1 MNSRT
6 QGSLGA
12 TVPDVNELARPGRP
26 RSAVEALPAY
36 RPGRDAKQAQQ
47 DHGVVDAVKLAS
59 NENPEAPIS
68 AIENAVLHAVR
79 GANRYADHRG
89 AELRSHIAS
98 WLGVNAEQVTI
109 GNGSVGL
116 LQQIF
121 LTYLDAGD
129 EIIFGWRSFE
139 VYPIFS
145 QLTGAEMVRVPLLDD
160 LTYDVDGIISAI
172 SPATKVIMLATPN
185 NPTGTLLAA
194 DDIVR
199 IASAAGDG
207 VIVVIDEA
215 YREFVDADI
224 PDPVAEVVPH
234 FRNVLVTRT
243 LSKAHGLAGLRV
255 GYAVGDAEVVA
266 DIDKVAVPFHVNAA
280 AQAAAIA
287 AIDNIDEIEARCA
300 VIVKERGRVESQ
312 LASLGWWMP
321 HHQAN
326 FVYLSTG
333 VNTMHYAT
341 ELEKRG
347 VVVRPFDGEGI
358 RVTIGSAAENDRFL
372 AAITELGVVK

>member
-1 MNSRT
+1 MSS
-6 QGSLGA
+6 Q
-12 TVPDVNELARPGRP
+12 VRPGRP

-47 DHGVVDAVKLAS
+47 DHGVADAVKLAS
-59 NENPEAPIS
+59 NENPEGPIS
-68 AIENAVLHAVR
+68 AIESAVLEAVR

-89 AELRSHIAS
+89 AELRSRIGS
-98 WLGVNAEQVTI
+98 WLGVDADQVTI

-116 LQQIF
+116 LQQVF
-121 LTYLDAGD
+121 LTYLDPGD

-139 VYPIFS
+139 VYPIYS
-145 QLTGAEMVRVPLLDD
+145 QLTGAQMVRVPLRDD
-160 LTYDVDGIISAI
+160 LTYDVDGIIAAI

-199 IASAAGDG
+199 IATAAGEG

-215 YREFVDADI
+215 YREFVDAET
-224 PDPVAEVVPH
+224 PDPVTEVVPNH
-234 FRNVLVTRT
+234 RNVLVTRT

-255 GYAVGDAEVVA
+255 GYAVGDLDVIA

-300 VIVKERGRVESQ
+300 LIVSERGRVESQ
-312 LASLGWWMP
+312 LAEMGWWMP
-321 HHQAN
+321 THHAN
-326 FVYLSTG
+326 FVFLSTG
-333 VNTMHYAT
+333 PQTMTYAT

-347 VVVRPFDGEGI
+347 VVVRPFDGEGL
-358 RVTIGSAAENDRFL
+358 RVTIGNPAENDRFL
-372 AAITELGVVK
+372 SAIAALGVTK

>member
-1 MNSRT
+1 MSS
-6 QGSLGA
+6 Q
-12 TVPDVNELARPGRP
+12 VRPGRP

-59 NENPEAPIS
+59 NENPEGPIS
-68 AIENAVLHAVR
+68 AVENAVLEAVR
-79 GANRYADHRG
+79 RANRYADHRG
-89 AELRSHIAS
+89 AELRERIGS
-98 WLGVNAEQVTI
+98 WLGVGAEQVSI

-121 LTYLDAGD
+121 LTYLDPGD

-139 VYPIFS
+139 VYPIYS
-145 QLTGAEMVRVPLLDD
+145 QLTGAEMVRVPLRDD

-199 IASAAGDG
+199 IASAAGDE

-215 YREFVDADI
+215 YREFVDPGT
-224 PDPVAEVVPH
+224 PDPVAEVVPK

-255 GYAVGDAEVVA
+255 GYAVGDPEVIA

-287 AIDNIDEIEARCA
+287 AINHIDEIEARCA
-300 VIVKERGRVESQ
+300 AIVSERGRVEAQ
-312 LASLGWWMP
+312 LAEMGWWMP
-321 HHQAN
+321 AHQAN

-333 VNTMHYAT
+333 PDTMRYAT

-347 VVVRPFDGEGI
+347 VVVRPFDGEGL
-358 RVTIGSAAENDRFL
+358 RVTIGSPAENDRFL
-372 AAITELGVVK
+372 SAISQMGVTK

>member
-1 MNSRT
+1 
-6 QGSLGA
+6 
-12 TVPDVNELARPGRP
+12 
-26 RSAVEALPAY
+26 
-36 RPGRDAKQAQQ
+36 
-47 DHGVVDAVKLAS
+47 
-59 NENPEAPIS
+59 
-68 AIENAVLHAVR
+68 
-79 GANRYADHRG
+79 
-89 AELRSHIAS
+89 
-98 WLGVNAEQVTI
+98 
-109 GNGSVGL
+109 
-116 LQQIF
+116 
-121 LTYLDAGD
+121 
-129 EIIFGWRSFE
+129 
-139 VYPIFS
+139 
-145 QLTGAEMVRVPLLDD
+145 
-160 LTYDVDGIISAI
+160 
-172 SPATKVIMLATPN
+172 LATPN

-333 VNTMHYAT
+333 ANTMHYAT

>member
-1 MNSRT
+1 MSS
-6 QGSLGA
+6 Q
-12 TVPDVNELARPGRP
+12 VRPGRP
-26 RSAVEALPAY
+26 RSTVEALPAY

-59 NENPEAPIS
+59 NENPEGPIS
-68 AIENAVLHAVR
+68 AVEQAVLHAVR

-89 AELRSHIAS
+89 AELRARIGS
-98 WLGVNAEQVTI
+98 WLGVDAEQVTI

-121 LTYLDAGD
+121 LTYLDPGD

-139 VYPIFS
+139 VYPIYS
-145 QLTGAEMVRVPLLDD
+145 QLTGAQMVRVPLRDD

-172 SPATKVIMLATPN
+172 TPATKVIMLATPN

-199 IASAAGDG
+199 IATEAGDG

-215 YREFVDADI
+215 YREFVDADT
-224 PDPVAEVVPH
+224 PDPVSEVVPK

-255 GYAVGDAEVVA
+255 GYAVGDPEVIA

-300 VIVKERGRVESQ
+300 VIVSERSRVEARLSE
-312 LASLGWWMP
+312 LGWWMP
-321 HHQAN
+321 LHQAN

-333 VNTMHYAT
+333 AETMTYAT

-358 RVTIGSAAENDRFL
+358 RVTIGSPIENDRFL
-372 AAITELGVVK
+372 SAISELGVKK